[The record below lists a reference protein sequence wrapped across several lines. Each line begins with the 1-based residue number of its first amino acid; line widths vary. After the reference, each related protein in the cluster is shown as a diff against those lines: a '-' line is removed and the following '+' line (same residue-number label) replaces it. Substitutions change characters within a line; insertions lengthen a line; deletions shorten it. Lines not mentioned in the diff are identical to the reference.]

1 MLGTTRLTSLLAERG
16 AQGRRSE
23 SSLDLL
29 WRQSESGAYG
39 ISEGNKAHGRIGRDT
54 SWKRHGCGTDSS
66 AEQSLEGDCSSRV
79 SVETG
84 ARKRPPAK
92 TYDSRN
98 ARPVS
103 LPLR

>member
-1 MLGTTRLTSLLAERG
+1 MLGTTRLTSSLAERG
-16 AQGRRSE
+16 EQGRRSE

-66 AEQSLEGDCSSRV
+66 AEQSLEG
-79 SVETG
+79 
-84 ARKRPPAK
+84 
-92 TYDSRN
+92 
-98 ARPVS
+98 
-103 LPLR
+103 PLRPGECVEVGTWKQESR